1 MLQTILSRSSVS
13 VTEFRRRPVECVRAG
28 NGEAIAILSNNEP
41 VFYCIPAKEYGE
53 LLQEL
58 EDAKSK
64 LKAVGN

>member
-13 VTEFRRRPVECVRAG
+13 ITEFRRKPVECMKAG
-28 NGEAIAILSNNEP
+28 KGEPVAILSNNEP

-58 EDAKSK
+58 EDAKNK
-64 LKAVGN
+64 LKLVDN